1 MGDEE
6 AEVQY
11 RVSELAAAAAV
22 PVRTVRYYQQRGLLA
37 PPARRGRYAIYHA
50 GHLERLQLIADLL
63 ARGHSLEGIADLFA
77 SAEQGGGVTELL
89 GFETVASTAWSDD
102 EIELELDQLFA
113 RFGEQLTAENMAE
126 AMSRG
131 FLRAEGDRFFF
142 TSERLLDSVTTLVA
156 AGIPLN
162 SLLTLS
168 YELEA
173 AFDRIAFAFVQ
184 QFRTHLLGP
193 VLDQPSPQQVHH
205 LSHTLDDLRPVVRQ
219 VADELLASAMD
230 RRIRIDLPEVSQLL
244 SNAADAPAVAPEP
257 PPTAQ
262 A

>member
-1 MGDEE
+1 M
-6 AEVQY
+6 
-11 RVSELAAAAAV
+11 
-22 PVRTVRYYQQRGLLA
+22 T
-37 PPARRGRYAIYHA
+37 
-50 GHLERLQLIADLL
+50 
-63 ARGHSLEGIADLFA
+63 
-77 SAEQGGGVTELL
+77 
-89 GFETVASTAWSDD
+89 
-102 EIELELDQLFA
+102 
-113 RFGEQLTAENMAE
+113 
-126 AMSRG
+126 RG
-131 FLRAEGDRFFF
+131 FLRAESDRLFF
-142 TSERLLDSVTTLVA
+142 TSERLLDSVTLVA

-168 YELEA
+168 YEWEA

-244 SNAADAPAVAPEP
+244 GNAADAPAVAPEP